1 MHKSAGKLYAD
12 NKAVT
17 FITDFGSNNSHLDE
31 IAKDIFC
38 FTSAQGIRLSV
49 EWISRTLNQRADYYS
64 KIVDY
69 DDWCVFSNYF
79 RNVDSRWGPFTVDC
93 FASYANAK
101 LSRFYSRF
109 YNPNTLGVDAL
120 NYSWEGENCWLVPS
134 VYLITQVIE
143 HLKLCKRVG
152 ALVVTP
158 LAFCYFLAMHR

>member
-1 MHKSAGKLYAD
+1 MQ
-12 NKAVT
+12 T

-38 FTSAQGIRLSV
+38 FTSLLKVLDCRWNGFLERLIRELAITVRSL
-49 EWISRTLNQRADYYS
+49 ITTTG
-64 KIVDY
+64 
-69 DDWCVFSNYF
+69 VFSVIFF

-93 FASYANAK
+93 VASHANAE

-109 YNPNTLGVDAL
+109 YNPKVGC
-120 NYSWEGENCWLVPS
+120 CWLFPS

-152 ALVVTP
+152 ALVVP
-158 LAFCYFLAMHR
+158 SLAFCYFLAMHR